1 MSDKPEQ
8 SKEQPNRLT
17 KIYTRTGDKGDTGLG
32 EGRRVPKDHPRMEAI
47 GTVDELNCW
56 MGMLINDLRNGQVM
70 RHKLVE
76 PMQNIQHRLFDAG
89 GELAMPGWQIIKD
102 EHVTELEDMID
113 QFNAELPPL
122 KNFILPGGSS
132 QTCHFHMVRTVS
144 RRAERRI
151 ISASKYCREHD
162 NEEFNAPLLRY
173 FNRLSD
179 LMFVLARYIA
189 RQTGGEVLWQQSGR
203 ERTE

>member
-17 KIYTRTGDKGDTGLG
+17 KIYTRTGDKGETGLG
-32 EGRRVPKDHPRMEAI
+32 EGRRVSKDHPRMEAI

-56 MGMLINDLRNGQVM
+56 VGMLVSDLQDDQGR

-89 GELAMPGWQIIKD
+89 GELAMPGWQVIRD
-102 EHVTELEDMID
+102 EHVEEVEAMID

-132 QTCHFHMVRTVS
+132 QACHFHMVRTVA

-151 ISASKYCREHD
+151 ITASNYCLEHD
-162 NEEFNAPLLRY
+162 NEAFNAPLIKF

-179 LMFVLARYIA
+179 LMFVLARFIA
-189 RQTGGEVLWQQSGR
+189 RQTGGEVLWQQSNR
-203 ERTE
+203 EKA